1 MIDIQLNFEKN
12 KYKREVN
19 QIINKKYLSKY
30 ILKRFIK
37 CEKLESKTINLNYNF
52 VSEDQQIKINR
63 EFKAHDYNTDIIT
76 FNVSNDPCELTA
88 DVYIS
93 LKQVKKNA
101 EKYKVSLNSEMNRV
115 LIHGFLHLVGFND
128 ETNLEKREMRKQENK
143 FLNYIN
149 KKFHVEH

>member
-1 MIDIQLNFEKN
+1 MIDIQFNFEKN
-12 KYKREVN
+12 KYKRELN

-37 CEKLESKTINLNYNF
+37 CEKLESKTSNLNYNF
-52 VSEDQQIKINR
+52 VSEVQQIKINK
-63 EFKAHDYNTDIIT
+63 EFKEHDYNTDIIT
-76 FNVSNDPCELTA
+76 FDVSNDPCELTA

-101 EKYKVSLNSEMNRV
+101 EKYKVSLNSEINRV